1 MLFLLDIIHLEEA
14 DERAVSCILDIVE
27 NGEVFADV
35 ASGDESPG
43 SQDDSRLSRRP
54 ICNTVDDI
62 LKRTIFLYLLDCL
75 TSLP

>member
-54 ICNTVDDI
+54 IWI
-62 LKRTIFLYLLDCL
+62 QFKLIKFSYLFNCL